1 MVVLLILLLLFLWQ
15 YRKSRSYNP
24 YDGAYSRS
32 SYYDVAFCGREG
44 CIPQVR
50 RILSDA
56 AGAGRLLEGRE
67 LTLEQD
73 AFGKQGRDFP
83 AGKSP
88 FFGVS
93 GNRPSERGPGA
104 ELILIHESGIYA
116 FSSYQMEGSIAG
128 NPAGRYWEQIFY
140 HGWQPAA
147 RNYFYNSFLQNKRSL
162 DAVRWALRDMPG
174 VPCYSFAVFGPEGEL
189 WTQGNLG
196 DGRWA
201 VTLHGL
207 GGAVAGIMRR
217 NRRFLKPEQVEE
229 ICRRLKEGVG

>member
-1 MVVLLILLLLFLWQ
+1 MMVLLILLLLFLWQ

-32 SYYDVAFCGREG
+32 SYYDAAFCGREG

-67 LTLEQD
+67 LALE
-73 AFGKQGRDFP
+73 
-83 AGKSP
+83 
-88 FFGVS
+88 
-93 GNRPSERGPGA
+93 A

-147 RNYFYNSFLQNKRSL
+147 RNYFYNPFLQNKRSL

-229 ICRRLKEGVG
+229 ICRRLKNFV